1 MEQILGTK
9 KLLQMVSMISYPVQG
24 AFPDYELQEKYFDIG
39 LIDVPLYVHQY
50 VWVKNTV
57 AIS

>member
-1 MEQILGTK
+1 
-9 KLLQMVSMISYPVQG
+9 MVSMISYPVQG

-50 VWVKNTV
+50 IWIKNTV
-57 AIS
+57 AIIFK